1 MEKLLA
7 QILFV
12 VGLLAWIGWVLAR
25 RYLERDIRLAEREVR
40 EPPSD
45 QQLRWHIWN
54 MRQDLSLLTVT
65 NFAILLVLLYALV
78 LKL

>member
-7 QILFV
+7 QILFL
-12 VGLLAWIGWVLAR
+12 VGLLAWLGWVLAR
-25 RYLERDIRLAEREVR
+25 RYVNRDIPLTRHEAG

-54 MRQDLSLLTVT
+54 IRQDLSLLTVT
-65 NFAILLVLLYALV
+65 NFAILLVLVYALV